1 MPLSLGGT
9 ILQPGVAPI
18 PRNRGWIEC
27 EAEVCARRNDS
38 AKRDTAHARDWHG
51 CDIVSPIVVNI
62 LRIGR
67 YRVLNHLGGGGSA
80 EVYAAEDT
88 LLHRKVALKVLRGDA
103 DDQQVRR
110 FEREARLASLLN
122 HPNVVTLYDIGHEGE
137 LQYIITEL
145 IEGETL
151 RERMERGPMT
161 VMEVVEIASAAAGAL
176 AAAHEAWLVHRDV
189 KPENIAIRKDGVVKV
204 LDFGVSALCGDGD
217 ATDPL
222 RRPGSLVGTLPYL
235 SPEQVRGEPIIDNRS
250 DIYSFGVVLYEM
262 LSGHVPFSGG
272 SVMDVLAQIV
282 EREPDPLPA
291 LIHWKL
297 RDLVMTALRKNLYDR
312 PQTMSQILATLTDV
326 RLELQIRERG
336 RTA

>member
-1 MPLSLGGT
+1 
-9 ILQPGVAPI
+9 
-18 PRNRGWIEC
+18 
-27 EAEVCARRNDS
+27 
-38 AKRDTAHARDWHG
+38 
-51 CDIVSPIVVNI
+51 VNI